1 MIYHIFRCNLQGN
14 TQQANIILFTPQLTR
29 PLLTQKDVYLDQVIC
44 YVCGVLYRMI
54 INLGYSVELNL
65 EVQMDTYTKTM
76 VTIITVC
83 VVLVTLLLVGSL
95 IFEGHDHDD
104 EHDYGYVEEL
114 YEKLEY
120 ISHRIEEL
128 EERLEE

>member
-1 MIYHIFRCNLQGN
+1 
-14 TQQANIILFTPQLTR
+14 
-29 PLLTQKDVYLDQVIC
+29 V
-44 YVCGVLYRMI
+44 
-54 INLGYSVELNL
+54 
-65 EVQMDTYTKTM
+65 DTYTKTM
-76 VTIITVC
+76 LTIITVC

-120 ISHRIEEL
+120 ISHRIDDTEERFHEM

>member
-1 MIYHIFRCNLQGN
+1 
-14 TQQANIILFTPQLTR
+14 
-29 PLLTQKDVYLDQVIC
+29 
-44 YVCGVLYRMI
+44 
-54 INLGYSVELNL
+54 
-65 EVQMDTYTKTM
+65 MDTYTKIM

-83 VVLVTLLLVGSL
+83 VAVVTLLLVGSL
-95 IFEGHDHDD
+95 IFEGHDHDDDD

-120 ISHRIEEL
+120 ISHRIDEL

>member
-1 MIYHIFRCNLQGN
+1 
-14 TQQANIILFTPQLTR
+14 
-29 PLLTQKDVYLDQVIC
+29 
-44 YVCGVLYRMI
+44 
-54 INLGYSVELNL
+54 
-65 EVQMDTYTKTM
+65 MDTYTKTM

-83 VVLVTLLLVGSL
+83 VVVVTLLLVGSL
-95 IFEGHDHDD
+95 IFNGHDHDD

-120 ISHRIEEL
+120 ISHHIDEVEERFHEM

>member
-1 MIYHIFRCNLQGN
+1 
-14 TQQANIILFTPQLTR
+14 
-29 PLLTQKDVYLDQVIC
+29 
-44 YVCGVLYRMI
+44 
-54 INLGYSVELNL
+54 
-65 EVQMDTYTKTM
+65 MDTYTKTM

-83 VVLVTLLLVGSL
+83 VVVVTLLLVGSL
-95 IFEGHDHDD
+95 IFDGHDHDD

-120 ISHRIEEL
+120 ISQCINKL